1 MLQKNLLLALRSL
14 TKRGRNNGIKILS
27 LAVGLAMGLVLI
39 AKVCFEQSYDTFYPD
54 ADRIYRLNEMIV
66 QNNMRGGMTDM
77 TFLIRKDRL
86 DDAIPV
92 CRTAAEAIKA
102 QGVSFN
108 TEVASLSIQ
117 GQELSSTPEV
127 TARMFATL
135 ASVNVNIEMIT
146 SSAFA
151 VTCVVDATAVERAV
165 AALQKAFDV
174 EAVL

>member
-1 MLQKNLLLALRSL
+1 MTNSIIESIRIDRGCARIILLGVPDLPGVAARVFSALAE
-14 TKRGRNNGIKILS
+14 RN
-27 LAVGLAMGLVLI
+27 VGV
-39 AKVCFEQSYDTFYPD
+39 
-54 ADRIYRLNEMIV
+54 EMIV

-92 CRTAAEAIKA
+92 CRTAAEVIKA

-165 AALQKAFDV
+165 AALQRAFDV

>member
-1 MLQKNLLLALRSL
+1 MTNATVESIRLDRGCARIILLGVPDLPGVAASVFSALAE
-14 TKRGRNNGIKILS
+14 RN
-27 LAVGLAMGLVLI
+27 VGV
-39 AKVCFEQSYDTFYPD
+39 
-54 ADRIYRLNEMIV
+54 EMIV

-92 CRTAAEAIKA
+92 CRAAAESIKA

-108 TEVASLSIQ
+108 TEVASISIH
-117 GQELSSTPEV
+117 GEELSSNPDV
-127 TARMFATL
+127 TARMFSTL

-151 VTCVVDATAVERAV
+151 VTCVVDATAVDRAV
-165 AALQKAFDV
+165 GALEKPFGLTV
-174 EAVL
+174 

>member
-1 MLQKNLLLALRSL
+1 MTNSAIESIRIDRGCARIILLGVPDLPGVAASVFS
-14 TKRGRNNGIKILS
+14 S
-27 LAVGLAMGLVLI
+27 LAEQNVGV
-39 AKVCFEQSYDTFYPD
+39 
-54 ADRIYRLNEMIV
+54 EMIV

-92 CRTAAEAIKA
+92 CRRAAETIRA

-108 TEVASLSIQ
+108 TEVASVSIQ
-117 GQELSSTPEV
+117 GRELSSNPDV
-127 TARMFATL
+127 TARMFSTL

-151 VTCVVDATAVERAV
+151 VTCVVAATALDRAV
-165 AALQKAFDV
+165 AALEKAFEVD
-174 EAVL
+174 ARR

>member
-1 MLQKNLLLALRSL
+1 MTNSAIESIRIDRGCARIILLGVPDLPGVAASVFS
-14 TKRGRNNGIKILS
+14 S
-27 LAVGLAMGLVLI
+27 LAERNVGV
-39 AKVCFEQSYDTFYPD
+39 
-54 ADRIYRLNEMIV
+54 EMIV

-92 CRTAAEAIKA
+92 CRRAAETIRA

-108 TEVASLSIQ
+108 TEVASVSIQ
-117 GQELSSTPEV
+117 GRELSSNPDV
-127 TARMFATL
+127 TARMFSTL

-151 VTCVVDATAVERAV
+151 VTCVVAATALDRAV
-165 AALQKAFDV
+165 AALEKAFEVD
-174 EAVL
+174 ARR

>member
-1 MLQKNLLLALRSL
+1 MTNSAVENIRIDRGCARIILLGVPDLPGVAASVLS
-14 TKRGRNNGIKILS
+14 S
-27 LAVGLAMGLVLI
+27 LAEKNVGV
-39 AKVCFEQSYDTFYPD
+39 
-54 ADRIYRLNEMIV
+54 EMIV

-108 TEVASLSIQ
+108 TEVASVSIH
-117 GQELSSTPEV
+117 GEELSSNPDV
-127 TARMFATL
+127 TAKMFSTL

-151 VTCVVDATAVERAV
+151 VTCVIDATAVDRAV

-174 EAVL
+174 ASVR

>member
-1 MLQKNLLLALRSL
+1 MTNSIIESIRLDRGCARIILLGVPDLPGVAARVFSALAE
-14 TKRGRNNGIKILS
+14 RN
-27 LAVGLAMGLVLI
+27 VGV
-39 AKVCFEQSYDTFYPD
+39 
-54 ADRIYRLNEMIV
+54 EMIV

-108 TEVASLSIQ
+108 TEVASVSIH
-117 GQELSSTPEV
+117 GEELSSNPDV
-127 TARMFATL
+127 TAKMFSTL

-151 VTCVVDATAVERAV
+151 VTCVIDATAVDRAV

-174 EAVL
+174 ASVR

>member
-1 MLQKNLLLALRSL
+1 MTNSAIESIRIDRGCARIILLGVPDLPGVAASVFS
-14 TKRGRNNGIKILS
+14 S
-27 LAVGLAMGLVLI
+27 LAERNVGV
-39 AKVCFEQSYDTFYPD
+39 
-54 ADRIYRLNEMIV
+54 EMIV

-92 CRTAAEAIKA
+92 CRRAAETIRA

-108 TEVASLSIQ
+108 TEVTSVSIQ
-117 GQELSSTPEV
+117 GRELSSNPDV
-127 TARMFATL
+127 TARMFSTL

-151 VTCVVDATAVERAV
+151 VTCVVAATALDRAV
-165 AALQKAFDV
+165 AALEKAFEVD
-174 EAVL
+174 ARR

>member
-1 MLQKNLLLALRSL
+1 MTNSIIESIRIDRGCARIILLGVPDLPGVAASVFSALAE
-14 TKRGRNNGIKILS
+14 RN
-27 LAVGLAMGLVLI
+27 VGV
-39 AKVCFEQSYDTFYPD
+39 
-54 ADRIYRLNEMIV
+54 EMIV

-108 TEVASLSIQ
+108 TEVASVSIH
-117 GQELSSTPEV
+117 GEELSSNPDV
-127 TARMFATL
+127 TAKMFSTL

-151 VTCVVDATAVERAV
+151 VTCVIDATAVDRAV

-174 EAVL
+174 ASVR

>member
-1 MLQKNLLLALRSL
+1 MTNSTNSVIESIRIDWGCVCIILLGVPDLPGVAASVFSALAEKN
-14 TKRGRNNGIKILS
+14 
-27 LAVGLAMGLVLI
+27 VGV
-39 AKVCFEQSYDTFYPD
+39 
-54 ADRIYRLNEMIV
+54 EMIV

-108 TEVASLSIQ
+108 TEVASVSIH
-117 GQELSSTPEV
+117 GEELSSNPDV
-127 TARMFATL
+127 TAKMFSTL

-151 VTCVVDATAVERAV
+151 VTCVIDATAVDRAV

-174 EAVL
+174 ASVR